1 MPTRQS
7 HRAWTWSQGIRLA
20 LLGLGCTAAVGASM
34 LWASESPPPAAEVVQ
49 DQLKNE
55 SVGERVMPDA
65 RDWKLD
71 DSIFTELKPFTAP
84 EQAIKLPP
92 DQQE

>member
-1 MPTRQS
+1 MRTKIVQR
-7 HRAWTWSQGIRLA
+7 RAHFGVLVAAAVTGF
-20 LLGLGCTAAVGASM
+20 LGLVWSAVLAAT
-34 LWASESPPPAAEVVQ
+34 EPPPAAVEIVQ

-65 RDWKLD
+65 RDWQLD
-71 DSIFTELKPFTAP
+71 ESVFTELKPFTAP
-84 EQAIKLPP
+84 ERAIRLPE

>member
-1 MPTRQS
+1 MLTKFSASSFVLGRGLFGF
-7 HRAWTWSQGIRLA
+7 T
-20 LLGLGCTAAVGASM
+20 LLWVMWCAPLN
-34 LWASESPPPAAEVVQ
+34 ASEAPPPAAQVVQ

-71 DSIFTELKPFTAP
+71 ESVFTELKPFTAP
-84 EQAIKLPP
+84 EQAIRLPE
-92 DQQE
+92 DQRE

>member
-1 MPTRQS
+1 MRIDGVCLTV
-7 HRAWTWSQGIRLA
+7 GV
-20 LLGLGCTAAVGASM
+20 GLVLMVLCS
-34 LWASESPPPAAEVVQ
+34 LELQASEAPPAAAEVVQ
-49 DQLKNE
+49 DQLKND

-71 DSIFTELKPFTAP
+71 PSVFTELKPFTAP
-84 EQAIKLPP
+84 EQAIRLPE

>member
-1 MPTRQS
+1 MPINLS
-7 HRAWTWSQGIRLA
+7 HRPLVLR
-20 LLGLGCTAAVGASM
+20 LGCRMAGIVAIATIAASPAS
-34 LWASESPPPAAEVVQ
+34 ASESPPPAAEVVQ
-49 DQLKNE
+49 DQLKHE

-71 DSIFTELKPFTAP
+71 ASVFTELKPFTAP
-84 EQAIKLPP
+84 EQAIKLPE

>member
-1 MPTRQS
+1 MPIN
-7 HRAWTWSQGIRLA
+7 WTHKALRPAVVGK
-20 LLGLGCTAAVGASM
+20 LLGGVSLWLGLMCAAA
-34 LWASESPPPAAEVVQ
+34 ASEAPPPAAEVVQ

-71 DSIFTELKPFTAP
+71 ASVFTELKPFTAP
-84 EQAIKLPP
+84 EQAIKLPE